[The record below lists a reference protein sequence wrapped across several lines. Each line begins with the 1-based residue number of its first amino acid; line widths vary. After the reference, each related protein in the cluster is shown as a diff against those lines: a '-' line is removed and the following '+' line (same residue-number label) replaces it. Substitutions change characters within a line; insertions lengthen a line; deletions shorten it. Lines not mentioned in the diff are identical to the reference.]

1 MKLIL
6 ASKSPRRREILGA
19 MGYDFTVQTSE
30 ADETLPE
37 GMTPREGVELL
48 AIRKGEALARVLP
61 TDTDAAIL
69 SSDTLVDLGGTA
81 LGKPIDEEDAFRML
95 KALSG
100 ATHYVH
106 TGVAVRYKDTV
117 VSGVDSTAVVFRPLS
132 DEEIRAYIATGDP
145 MDKAGSYGIQG
156 AAGAFVRKI
165 EGDFDTVMGLSSRL
179 SEELLTKIGVAKK

>member
-1 MKLIL
+1 MQLIL

-19 MGYDFTVQTSE
+19 MGYRFDILTSE

-48 AIRKGEALARVLP
+48 AIRKGAAVAETLSP
-61 TDTDAAIL
+61 DADVAIL
-69 SSDTLVDLGGTA
+69 SSDTLVDLGGVA

-100 ATHYVH
+100 AGHYVH
-106 TGVAVRYKDTV
+106 TGVAVRHGDTV
-117 VSGVDSTAVVFRPLS
+117 VSGVDSTAVYFRPLA

-179 SEELLTKIGVAKK
+179 SEELLSKIGVEKK

>member
-1 MKLIL
+1 MQLIL

-19 MGYDFTVQTSE
+19 MGYHFNILTSE

-37 GMTPREGVELL
+37 GTSPREGVELL
-48 AIRKGEALARVLP
+48 AIRKGEAVADTLP
-61 TDTDAAIL
+61 KGTDVAIL
-69 SSDTLVDLGGTA
+69 SSDTLVDLGGVA
-81 LGKPIDEEDAFRML
+81 LGKPIDEDDAFRML

-100 ATHYVH
+100 AVHYVH
-106 TGVAVRYKDTV
+106 TGVAVRQGDRV
-117 VSGVDSTAVVFRPLS
+117 VSGVDSTAVYFRPLS

-145 MDKAGSYGIQG
+145 MDKAGAYGIQG

-179 SEELLTKIGVAKK
+179 CEELLDKIGVEKV

>member
-1 MKLIL
+1 MQLIL

-19 MGYDFTVQTSE
+19 MGYHFDILTSE
-30 ADETLPE
+30 ADESLPE

-48 AIRKGEALARVLP
+48 AIRKGEAVARTLKEGEDV
-61 TDTDAAIL
+61 AIL
-69 SSDTLVDLGGTA
+69 SSDTLVDLDGTA
-81 LGKPIDEEDAFRML
+81 LGKPINEEDAFRML
-95 KALSG
+95 RSLSG

-106 TGVAVRYKDTV
+106 TGVAVRCGDRV
-117 VSGVDSTAVVFRPLS
+117 VSGVDSTAVYFRPLS
-132 DEEIRAYIATGDP
+132 DEEIRAYIKTGDP

-179 SEELLTKIGVAKK
+179 SEELLDRIGVQKG